1 MCGINGI
8 LNFQQAGPYVQQVQQ
23 MNKALAHRGPDDE
36 GKYADSFATLGHRR
50 LSIIDTSTGGH
61 QPMISADKR
70 YVIVFNGE
78 IYNYTDL
85 KTKLQGSYHFQTG
98 SDTEVI
104 LAGYIRYGTELFGM
118 LKGIFAL
125 AIWDISAKKLLL
137 ARDHLGVK
145 PLYFA
150 SAGQIFIF
158 SSELRALLAGNFIT
172 ARINQHSLADYM
184 RYQRVH
190 APNTMIEGV
199 NILKPGTYMVITES
213 GRDEKL
219 YYSTAKT
226 ELTNEVNRDN
236 VLKNIRQLLTKS
248 VEEQLVADVE
258 VGAFLSGGIDS
269 SVIVALMSEIGSK
282 PVNTFS
288 VTFGQQNFDESYFSA
303 LVAKK
308 FKTNHCPIK
317 LNPLDLL
324 QVLPDALQA
333 MDHPTADGI
342 NTYLVSGKTREQG
355 IKVAL
360 SGLGGDE
367 LFGGYP
373 VFKAAGQMN
382 ELSKFSRILPDAF
395 WKKIFGAMYAI
406 TGKNYLLKISESF
419 TKYDFIKSF
428 LITSRQTYF
437 DSQIKQLLPGIKT
450 EKNLLQETIAREIST
465 DAKHLYSLVSSFELN
480 TYLTD
485 TLLRDTD
492 QMSMAHALEVRVPF
506 LDHLLVKYV
515 LSLPD
520 EMKKGRY
527 PKNLLID
534 SMKDLLPSEVYTR
547 KKMGFVFPWELWMR
561 NELKTFCSERMS
573 SFAARPFAN
582 EKSITMLW
590 KQFNNGNPG
599 VNWSRIWQIVVLE
612 EWLSK
617 NNIIE

>member
-8 LNFQQAGPYVQQVQQ
+8 LNFEQAGPYLQQTQQ

-36 GKYADSFATLGHRR
+36 GLYSDSFATLGHRR

-78 IYNYTDL
+78 IYNYANL
-85 KTKLQGSYHFQTG
+85 KASFQESYHFQTG

-125 AIWDISAKKLLL
+125 AIWDISAKKLVL

-145 PLYFA
+145 PVYFA
-150 SAGQIFIF
+150 RTGQTFIF
-158 SSELRALLAGNFIT
+158 SSELRSLLASNFIP
-172 ARINQHSLADYM
+172 ARINQNSLADYM

-190 APNTMIEGV
+190 APYTMVEGV
-199 NILKPGTYMVITES
+199 SILQPGTYMTITES
-213 GRDEKL
+213 ETDEKQ
-219 YYSTAKT
+219 YYSTRKIEFAQ
-226 ELTNEVNRDN
+226 EIDHGN
-236 VLKNIRQLLTKS
+236 VLKNIRQLLSKS

-269 SVIVALMSEIGSK
+269 SVIVALMSETASR

-288 VTFGQQNFDESYFSA
+288 ITFGQQDFDESYFSG
-303 LVAKK
+303 LVSKK
-308 FKTNHCPIK
+308 FKTNHCTIQ

-324 QVLPDALQA
+324 EALPHALNA

-373 VFKAAGQMN
+373 VFKVADQM
-382 ELSKFSRILPDAF
+382 SQFGIFSRMLPDVF
-395 WKKIFGAMYAI
+395 WKKIFSTIYAI

-419 TKYDFIKSF
+419 TEYDFIKSF
-428 LITSRQTYF
+428 LVASRQTYF
-437 DSQIKQLLPGIKT
+437 DSQIKRLLPAIKM
-450 EKNLLQETIAREIST
+450 EKNLLQESIACDIYT
-465 DAKHLYSLVSSFELN
+465 DSKHLYSLVSSFELN
-480 TYLTD
+480 SYLTD

-506 LDHLLVKYV
+506 LDHTLVKYV

-520 EMKKGRY
+520 EIKKGRY
-527 PKNLLID
+527 SKNLLID
-534 SMKDLLPSEVYTR
+534 SMKDLLPPEVYTR

-561 NELKTFCSERMS
+561 NELNSFCSERMS

-582 EKSITMLW
+582 EENINRLW
-590 KQFNNGNPG
+590 QQFTNGNSR

-617 NNIIE
+617 NNIVE